1 MASATGSSQ
10 YCTDYFITQTRYM
23 CLNPR
28 TSVLFGAIPT
38 LTTLDGDQWANQLFT
53 LKGPS
58 TEITFD
64 FTGVSDYTGVEKIEV
79 VMFNCPQWRIELDTI
94 SILDS
99 STSAGSRHSIGSII
113 STATASCDS
122 LVRLCTNETSSSQ
135 SFITLS
141 FTDFNWVHLAEV
153 TFYSDVGSSCP
164 TDAIL
169 TPLLPTGK

>member
-1 MASATGSSQ
+1 MATVNGPSQ
-10 YCTDYFITQTRYM
+10 YCTDHFRTVKTYR
-23 CLNPR
+23 CPNPR
-28 TSVLFGAIPT
+28 TSVLFGTIPT
-38 LTTLDGDQWANQLFT
+38 LTRLDGDQWANQLFT

-58 TEITFD
+58 IEITFD

-79 VMFNCPQWRIELDTI
+79 VMFNCPQWRIGLDTI
-94 SILDS
+94 SIIDS
-99 STSAGSRHSIGSII
+99 STLVGSRHSIGNIT

-153 TFYSDVGSSCP
+153 TFYSDFGSSSP

-169 TPLLPTGK
+169 APLLPTGK